1 MDLRSMRNIGVF
13 RALQLGDMLCVVP
26 ALRALRRAAPH
37 ARIMLVGLPWAAGFA
52 LRFSC
57 YIDAYMRFPGFPGL
71 PEQTPALADIPAFI
85 GAMQEQRFDLM
96 LQMHGSGGLSNPL
109 TATFGAAC
117 HAGFYLDGAFCPDPR
132 HFMRWEERQHEILRN
147 LQLLEFLGAPA
158 HGEHLEFPLQEADF
172 HALRRNC
179 ADLPAAG
186 AYVCIH
192 PGARLPSRRW
202 RPARFAGVAD
212 GLRECGLEIIL
223 TGTAEESSLACEVQ
237 RAMRGPAINVCGKT
251 GLGDFAALVAGARLV
266 VCNDTGISHVA
277 AALGT
282 PSVVVCCGA
291 DPQRWAPL
299 DGRRHRTLSAKVA
312 CRPCMHRICPTDHAC
327 AEEISAVMALS
338 AARQV
343 LADNPL
349 PQRGESRPAIA

>member
-1 MDLRSMRNIGVF
+1 MDLGSMRNIGVF
-13 RALQLGDMLCVVP
+13 RALQLGDMLCAVP

-37 ARIMLVGLPWAAGFA
+37 ARITLIGLPWAAGFA
-52 LRFSC
+52 RRFEY
-57 YIDAYMRFPGFPGL
+57 YIDAFVRFPGFPGL
-71 PEQTPALADIPAFI
+71 PEQAPALAKIPAFI
-85 GAMQEQRFDLM
+85 DAMQQQRFDLM

-109 TATFGAAC
+109 TAAFGAAC
-117 HAGFYLDGAFCPDPR
+117 HAGFYLDGAFRPDPR
-132 HFMRWEERQHEILRN
+132 YFMRWEERQHEVLRN
-147 LQLLEFLGAPA
+147 LQLLELLGVPA
-158 HGEHLEFPLQEADF
+158 QGEHLEFPLLETDMR
-172 HALRRNC
+172 ALRSNC
-179 ADLPAAG
+179 ADLPAAA
-186 AYVCIH
+186 AYACIH

-202 RPARFAGVAD
+202 EPARFAAVAD
-212 GLRECGLEIIL
+212 GLRECGLEIVL

-237 RAMRGPAINVCGKT
+237 RAMHGPAINVCGKT

-277 AALGT
+277 AALGS

-299 DGRRHRTLSAKVA
+299 DGLRHRTLSAKVT
-312 CRPCMHRICPTDHAC
+312 CRPCMHQVCPTGHVC
-327 AEEISAVMALS
+327 AEEVSVAMALA

-349 PQRGESRPAIA
+349 SERGESRPAIA